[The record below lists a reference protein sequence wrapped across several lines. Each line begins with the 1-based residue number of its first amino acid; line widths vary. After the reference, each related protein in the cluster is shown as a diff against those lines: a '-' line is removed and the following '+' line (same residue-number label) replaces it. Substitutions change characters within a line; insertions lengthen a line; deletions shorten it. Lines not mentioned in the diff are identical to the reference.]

1 MGFKD
6 KISSNLKDAYLEK
19 YGDRITS
26 ASGTVLSIKITD
38 KNYIILKKLVVD
50 IVIKSDVSKGVVKA
64 RYKKKRWF
72 KKIEFIPIS
81 MGHKIMIM
89 GLKGVKGKKDSDVI
103 EVQNILNL
111 TNKRD
116 LMPFDHSQLKK
127 ARQQKMRYQR

>member
-1 MGFKD
+1 M
-6 KISSNLKDAYLEK
+6 Y
-19 YGDRITS
+19 
-26 ASGTVLSIKITD
+26 TV
-38 KNYIILKKLVVD
+38 YFFVD

>member
-1 MGFKD
+1 
-6 KISSNLKDAYLEK
+6 
-19 YGDRITS
+19 
-26 ASGTVLSIKITD
+26 
-38 KNYIILKKLVVD
+38 
-50 IVIKSDVSKGVVKA
+50 
-64 RYKKKRWF
+64 
-72 KKIEFIPIS
+72 
-81 MGHKIMIM
+81 MIM